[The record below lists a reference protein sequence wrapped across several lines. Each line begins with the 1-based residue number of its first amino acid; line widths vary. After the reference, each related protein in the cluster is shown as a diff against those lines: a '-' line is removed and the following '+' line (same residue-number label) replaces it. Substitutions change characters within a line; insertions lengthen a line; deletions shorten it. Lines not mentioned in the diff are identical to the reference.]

1 MTRQVLREG
10 PVIRDPGEAQ
20 RAPEGTTPHCLR
32 EAGRI
37 RVHVRSPTRQP
48 AGRIGSEA
56 ETSLVANRDDP
67 Q

>member
-10 PVIRDPGEAQ
+10 PVIRNPGETQ
-20 RAPEGTTPHCLR
+20 RPPEGAASHCLR

-37 RVHVRSPTRQP
+37 RVHVRSPTRQS
-48 AGRIGSEA
+48 ADRIGSKSEA
-56 ETSLVANRDDP
+56 SLVLDRDDP

>member
-10 PVIRDPGEAQ
+10 PVTRDPGDTQ
-20 RAPEGTTPHCLR
+20 RTPEGATSHCLR

-37 RVHVRSPTRQP
+37 RVHVRSPTRHS
-48 AGRIGSEA
+48 AGRIGLEA
-56 ETSLVANRDDP
+56 EASLVLDRDDP